1 MLEDSSINYVGYI
14 EGNDIVENK
23 ADVIVTDGFTGNIAI
38 KAMEG
43 TIGLMVSVLKDSLN
57 DDSIKEGSQFA
68 LDIFKK
74 SIDPGINALFKYI
87 QCELRALFNRI
98 IV

>member
-1 MLEDSSINYVGYI
+1 MSAI
-14 EGNDIVENK
+14 EGNDVVENK

-57 DDSIKEGSQFA
+57 DDLIKKGSQFA
-68 LDIFKK
+68 LDILK
-74 SIDPGINALFKYI
+74 
-87 QCELRALFNRI
+87 RALI
-98 IV
+98 PEDTMVLCWLD